1 MNIYLCTVV
10 ANRWDTFQQ
19 LLRAV
24 VALEPAP
31 AALCVY
37 DWNSTDADLQTALIA
52 AGCPYKYY
60 KHNYDEPLNRAAAR
74 NKAFALAAADPDDI
88 VFFVD
93 CDMVVPPDFV
103 SRIQAAVCPGR
114 AYFPV
119 CYSLYRDRPQS
130 VFGSGPQHSPGRSKA
145 HGWWRHAGRGNCGFV
160 ARDFTELGGWATKYG
175 ARYGKEDDDIFTRAS
190 KKLTAFRD
198 EVPGFFHL
206 WHPKLQ
212 EPSNVSMKKRRR

>member
-10 ANRWDTFQQ
+10 ANRWNTFQH
-19 LLRAV
+19 LLQSV
-24 VALEPAP
+24 TKLDPPP

-37 DWNSTDADLQTALIA
+37 DWNSSDIDLQAELAKTKCA
-52 AGCPYKYY
+52 YKYG

-74 NKAFALAAADPDDI
+74 NKVFALSAAEPDAV

-93 CDMVVPPDFV
+93 CDMVLPADFIG
-103 SRIQAAVCPGR
+103 RIAAAVRPGQ

-119 CYSLYRDRPQS
+119 CYSLYYGRPQS
-130 VFGSGPQHSPGRSKA
+130 VFGSGPQHKPGRSKA
-145 HGWWRHAGRGNCGFV
+145 HGWWRYAGRGNCGFV
-160 ARDFTELGGWATKYG
+160 VRDFTNLGGWDTKYG
-175 ARYGKEDDDIFTRAS
+175 ARYGKEDDDIFTRANN
-190 KKLTAFRD
+190 KLSVLRE

-212 EPSNVSMKKRRR
+212 EPSNVRIKRKR